1 MSRIGFSI
9 ISFILI
15 ALISV
20 FAYMA
25 PNFFGQKGSG
35 DNSVLNELV
44 TKRLMSIGNSIAH
57 ATFVLDAILENQTE
71 KLNEI
76 ITTVKQDEP
85 EITNLHFTDAKNN
98 VIASSDEAQIGKA
111 YSSTILAS
119 GKNTVKANSSVYEGG
134 FAINIG
140 TTRVGAL
147 YFTSKPQVPKIN
159 VTITPNPII
168 LGVGLVFA
176 ILSFFIT
183 FALSKG
189 LESKMVEDINKRQEE
204 VFLPK
209 IDSLKNE
216 TAQVKKNLDETKQKT
231 SETQAALNKLNEEYI
246 ARKREL
252 EANPVVQSIEKLKVQ
267 ESELIKRLET
277 LKKEETKIQS
287 ETALVK
293 QQREEIRG
301 ALEAEKK
308 EEGVL
313 REKLDLIKKKILHLE
328 TPGK

>member
-25 PNFFGQKGSG
+25 PNFFGQKGSS
-35 DNSVLNELV
+35 DSSVMKELV
-44 TKRLMSIGNSIAH
+44 NKRLMSIGNSIAH

-76 ITTVKQDEP
+76 ITTIKQDEP
-85 EITNLHFTDAKNN
+85 EITDLYFTDAKNN
-98 VIASSDEAQIGKA
+98 VIASSDEAQIGKV
-111 YSSTILAS
+111 YNSTILAS
-119 GKNTVKANSSVYEGG
+119 GKNTVQANSSVYEGG

-147 YFTSKPQVPKIN
+147 YFTSKPQVPQIS
-159 VTITPNPII
+159 VAVTPNPII

-216 TAQVKKNLDETKQKT
+216 TAQVKKNLDEAKQKY
-231 SETQAALNKLNEEYI
+231 SDTQTALNRLSEEYQ
-246 ARKREL
+246 ARKKEL

-267 ESELIKRLET
+267 ESDLIKRLEAM
-277 LKKEETKIQS
+277 KKEETKIVN
-287 ETALVK
+287 ETTLVK

-308 EEGVL
+308 EEAVL